1 MERVTREY
9 VNTLLEWDKLTA
21 ELKIKIIN
29 TMILELSQ
37 EGIINPQKEITRKY
51 ESKDNE

>member
-37 EGIINPQKEITRKY
+37 QGIINSHKEITRKY

>member
-9 VNTLLEWDKLTA
+9 VNTLLEWDKLTE

-37 EGIINPQKEITRKY
+37 QGIINSQKEITRKY